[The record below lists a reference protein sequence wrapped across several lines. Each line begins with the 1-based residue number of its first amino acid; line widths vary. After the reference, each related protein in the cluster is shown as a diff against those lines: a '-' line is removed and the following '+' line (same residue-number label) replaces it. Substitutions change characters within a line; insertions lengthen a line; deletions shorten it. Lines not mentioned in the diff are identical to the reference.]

1 MQVFMVI
8 FKEVREVQSH
18 NGRTSVAELNL
29 HRFRSRNGGGGGGG
43 GSLWYTAA
51 MIWKEQSV
59 PLTSVYCSQGFNII
73 LTYVKKFIGC
83 CLWGFLTM
91 VLVLLTIFL

>member
-43 GSLWYTAA
+43 GSLWYTD
-51 MIWKEQSV
+51 K
-59 PLTSVYCSQGFNII
+59 C
-73 LTYVKKFIGC
+73 
-83 CLWGFLTM
+83 
-91 VLVLLTIFL
+91 VL